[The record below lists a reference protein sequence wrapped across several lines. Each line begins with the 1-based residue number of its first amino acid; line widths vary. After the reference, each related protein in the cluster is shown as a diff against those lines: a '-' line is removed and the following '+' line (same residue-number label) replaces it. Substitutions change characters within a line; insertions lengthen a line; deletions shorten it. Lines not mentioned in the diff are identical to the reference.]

1 MRLSDAER
9 TDAMNQLARA
19 VGEGRITMDE
29 FEERSDDIMRAAT
42 RRDLV
47 PLFSD
52 IPARGTQELKVYSQ
66 GDLER
71 ARAAARKPRLATA
84 LIGTIGLNV
93 AAISVG
99 VAGTGAG
106 AAVGVVTLLAL
117 VPVLWIL
124 LYVAKVGPES
134 WSTPSARQ
142 VERQRMREIQQAT
155 AAQRAEQKAIESQMW
170 AQRRQQASELT
181 GEAMNFAK
189 KKFNQWNEK

>member
-1 MRLSDAER
+1 
-9 TDAMNQLARA
+9 MNQLARA

-29 FEERSDDIMRAAT
+29 FEQRSNDIMRAAT

-47 PLFSD
+47 PLFAD

-106 AAVGVVTLLAL
+106 GAAVGGVVTLLAL

-124 LYVAKVGPES
+124 LYVAKVGPEN

-142 VERQRMREIQQAT
+142 MERQACGKSSRPRRHSAQSRKPSNPRCGRS
-155 AAQRAEQKAIESQMW
+155 AASR
-170 AQRRQQASELT
+170 QASSR
-181 GEAMNFAK
+181 ARP
-189 KKFNQWNEK
+189 